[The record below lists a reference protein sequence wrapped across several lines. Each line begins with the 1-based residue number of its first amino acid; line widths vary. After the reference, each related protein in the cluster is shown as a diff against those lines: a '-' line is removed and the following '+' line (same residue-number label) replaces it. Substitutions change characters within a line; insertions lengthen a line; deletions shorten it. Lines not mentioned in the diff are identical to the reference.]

1 MDDKLKQIM
10 IDRVSVSGASAG
22 QAIIVNDDGN
32 GLQYG
37 NVVGAG
43 GFTGMHDY
51 GQAPLISGSNPTGGP
66 FTGNLGQTFC
76 VMEVTGNI
84 SGFTFSNLGTGK
96 TSTIK
101 LVNNNPNTGF
111 NLFFDT
117 GIKFIGGPPGGIE
130 SGSQGLLSLVSYDTG
145 VDGQLTGQVT
155 AGYAA
160 EN

>member
-1 MDDKLKQIM
+1 MDDKLKQII
-10 IDRVSVSGASAG
+10 IDRISVSGASAG
-22 QAIIVNDDGN
+22 QAIIVSDDGN

-84 SGFTFSNLGTGK
+84 SGFTFSNLGG
-96 TSTIK
+96 STL
-101 LVNNNPNTGF
+101 LVNKSNCVEVLIVVEP
-111 NLFFDT
+111 LF
-117 GIKFIGGPPGGIE
+117 
-130 SGSQGLLSLVSYDTG
+130 GLLSLGRVLG
-145 VDGQLTGQVT
+145 F
-155 AGYAA
+155 
-160 EN
+160 

>member
-1 MDDKLKQIM
+1 MDDKLKQII
-10 IDRVSVSGASAG
+10 IDRISVSGASAG
-22 QAIIVNDDGN
+22 QAIIVSDDGN

-37 NVVGAG
+37 NV
-43 GFTGMHDY
+43 
-51 GQAPLISGSNPTGGP
+51 QAPLISGSNPTGGP

-117 GIKFIGGPPGGIE
+117 GIKFIGGAPGGIE